1 MMITREAE
9 KFDFLCFFFKFSLQ
23 DIKIKEC
30 LFVITK
36 GYYMKKQYY
45 QLFLFESMFIHS
57 IFWWKCKRILK
68 IFQLT
73 IFKHFWWENTGSKT
87 NIQTGSTH
95 NIASHLSKERISKH
109 TNPNYRNIIFII
121 TNSWPVRN
129 SQFS

>member
-1 MMITREAE
+1 MMIKREAE

-57 IFWWKCKRILK
+57 IF
-68 IFQLT
+68 
-73 IFKHFWWENTGSKT
+73 
-87 NIQTGSTH
+87 
-95 NIASHLSKERISKH
+95 
-109 TNPNYRNIIFII
+109 
-121 TNSWPVRN
+121 
-129 SQFS
+129 